1 MAKGRTTPA
10 ESMNDVLDMAL
21 RRRQRGI
28 LSIESQQGNVLEEG
42 EIYVEDGQITYART
56 NQSGGQAALQTILGW
71 RGVYFT
77 FATKDY
83 PARVNAAR
91 PDTAASPVT
100 TKVQG
105 ETPLGLQAPV
115 GSDTNL
121 PITPPGIPQLDAGRV
136 AMLPSPDAAGSTA
149 EVSRLSAT
157 MPGTEG
163 IVPRRVDKEQN
174 VLSLPLTRP
183 QRSIYML
190 VDGRRSISDLA
201 RCTRKTMQEIV
212 RMLSELQERGLI
224 IF

>member
-1 MAKGRTTPA
+1 
-10 ESMNDVLDMAL
+10 MNDVLDIAL

-42 EIYVEDGQITYART
+42 EIHVENGQITYART

-77 FATKDY
+77 FATQDY
-83 PARVNAAR
+83 PAQVNIAS

-100 TKVQG
+100 TKVQR
-105 ETPLGLQAPV
+105 ETPLGLPAAS
-115 GSDTNL
+115 GSDTYL
-121 PITPPGIPQLDAGRV
+121 PITPPGIPQLDI
-136 AMLPSPDAAGSTA
+136 GSTA
-149 EVSRLSAT
+149 EASRLSAT
-157 MPGTEG
+157 MPGTEW
-163 IVPRRVDKEQN
+163 IIPRRVDKEQD

-190 VDGRRSISDLA
+190 VDGRRSVSDLA

-224 IF
+224 TF